1 MSRVGHRSPANGFRW
16 QVAAGRCKR
25 PVAAPIVPY
34 FDLIATMEIAPHAN
48 SNLDFEAKLDLIAK
62 ALYEIARSLEDIER
76 EVKR

>member
-1 MSRVGHRSPANGFRW
+1 
-16 QVAAGRCKR
+16 
-25 PVAAPIVPY
+25 VPY